1 MIYLACTVYAGGKD
15 KGEKMKRFIALMTLL
30 ATVILSMT
38 SCARLSAAKDLQ
50 DAYPTDG
57 QDYSTEST
65 MDFGIDDENI
75 LKLYPA
81 LSGKVK
87 VSARMC
93 GGNMKSR
100 TDMPSNAGEIESE
113 QTLVDNTLYIKQKM
127 TYAGVE
133 VASQRLRVELTAE
146 QRAEILADDNTTT
159 GFGIG
164 DFGSVKKE
172 KTEGGVTYILG
183 NFKDGSESGLEELVC
198 SLLGSSE
205 AEVKTVKL
213 NLTVTIVDGFVS
225 TEKVECEFLVR
236 DGSYEFTL
244 PMTMENSYKLETK
257 EITVPINESTYKL
270 VPYDMIFGE

>member
-1 MIYLACTVYAGGKD
+1 
-15 KGEKMKRFIALMTLL
+15 MKRFIALIALL
-30 ATVILSMT
+30 ATVILAMT

-57 QDYSTEST
+57 QDYSTESKI
-65 MDFGIDDENI
+65 DFDIDDENI

-93 GGNMKSR
+93 DGNMKSR
-100 TDMPSNAGEIESE
+100 TDMPSGKGKIESE
-113 QTLVDNTLYIKQKM
+113 QTLIGNTLYIKQKI
-127 TYAGVE
+127 TYAGIE
-133 VASQRLRVELTAE
+133 VSSQRLRVELTAE
-146 QRAEILADDNTTT
+146 QRAEILADDNTAT

-183 NFKDGSESGLEELVC
+183 NFKDGSESGLEELIC

-205 AEVKTVKL
+205 AEVKTAKL
-213 NLTVTIVDGFVS
+213 NLTVTIIDGFVS